1 MKNLYSGVVNLYKPP
16 NMSSNTAMQKVRTI
30 FDRVKGGHTGTLD
43 PDAEGVLP
51 IVLGKCTKLS
61 NDIMSDEKEYRAH
74 LILGTTTDTLDL
86 SGTVLNT
93 NKTVVDKEHVIEVIR
108 SFQKEYEQ
116 VPPMYSA
123 IKVDGKKLY
132 DLARKGVTIDRKT
145 RLVNIS
151 KIDVVEVI
159 DDYTYVIDVTCSKGT
174 YIRSL
179 CQDIGDALLVGGCM
193 GKLVRT
199 RTGEFTIENSYTLE
213 QLQQLKDDGTLS
225 DALITTEV
233 LLKDYQKAVC
243 NNMAN
248 KFLINGN
255 KINTRFLQ
263 SDKDFTQNQ
272 RITIYNDENIL
283 VGLYIIEEDFA
294 IPDIILHTFS

>member
-1 MKNLYSGVVNLYKPP
+1 MKNLYSGVVNLYKPK
-16 NMSSNTAMQKVRTI
+16 NMSSNSAMQKVRTI
-30 FDRVKGGHTGTLD
+30 FDRAKGGHTGTLD
-43 PDAEGVLP
+43 PDAEGILP

-86 SGTVLNT
+86 SGTVLNI
-93 NKTVVDKEHVIEVIR
+93 NKTVIDKDSVISAIK

-116 VPPMYSA
+116 LPPMYSA

-132 DLARKGVTIDRKT
+132 DLARQGVTIDRKK
-145 RLVNIS
+145 RLVNIK
-151 KIDVVEVI
+151 KIDVIEVI

-179 CQDIGDALLVGGCM
+179 CQDIGDKLLVGGCM

-199 RTGEFTIENSYTLE
+199 RTGQFSIENSYTLE
-213 QLQQLKDDGTLS
+213 ELEQLKNDGNLS
-225 DALITTEV
+225 EALITTET

-243 NNMAN
+243 SPMAN

-263 SDKDFTQNQ
+263 SDKGFIQNQ